1 MSMDISD
8 FYQTFFDEADELLA
22 DMEQH
27 LLVLQPEAPDAE
39 QLNAIFRAA
48 HSIKGGA
55 GTFGFS
61 VLQET
66 THLMENLLDEARRGE
81 MQLNTDIINLFLET
95 KDIMQEQLDAYKQ
108 SQEPDAASFD
118 YICQALRQLAL
129 EAKGETPSAVTRLSV
144 VAKSEP
150 QDEQSR
156 NQLPR
161 RIILSRLK
169 AGEVDLLE
177 EELGHLTTLTDVV
190 KGVDSLS
197 AILPGDIAEDDI
209 TAVLCFVI
217 EADQITFE
225 TVEVSPKISTPPVL
239 KLAAEQ
245 APTGRV
251 EREKTTR
258 SSESTSIRVAVEKV
272 DQLINLV
279 GELVITQSM
288 LAQRSSELD
297 PVNHGDLITSMG
309 QLQRNARDLQESVMS
324 IRMMP
329 MEYVFSRYPRL
340 VRDLAGKLGK
350 QVELT
355 LVGSSTELDKSLI
368 ERIIDP
374 LTHLV
379 RNSLDHGIELPE
391 KRLAAGKNSVG
402 NLILSAEHQGGNI
415 CIEVTDDGAG
425 LNRERIL
432 AKAASQGLTVS
443 ENMSDDEVAMLIF
456 APGFSTAEQV
466 TDVSGR
472 GVGMDV
478 VKRNIQEM
486 GGHVEIQSKQG
497 TGTTIRILLPLTLA
511 ILDGMSV
518 RVADEV
524 FILPLN
530 AVMESLQ
537 PREAINFM
545 VITKG
550 AGRIAEVGA
559 RFVLD
564 GMPGKQMAIDAD
576 LNAGLIGEDE
586 AKKRRSEVTQEAD
599 FYGSMDGASKFV
611 RGDAIAGILIM
622 VINVVGGLLVGV
634 LQHGM
639 SMGHAAESYTL
650 LTIGDG
656 LVAQIPALVIST
668 AAGVIVTRV
677 STDQDVGEQMV
688 NQLFSNPSVMLLS
701 AAVLGLLGLVPGM
714 PNLVFL
720 LFTAGLL
727 GLAWWIRGREQ
738 KAPAEP
744 KPVKMAENNAVVEAT
759 WNDVQLE
766 DSLGMEV
773 GYRLS
778 PMVDF
783 QQDGELLGRI
793 RSIRKKFAQ
802 EMGFLPPVVHIRDN
816 MDLQPARYRILMKGV
831 EIGSGDAYPG
841 RWLAINPGTAA
852 GTLPGEATV
861 DPAFGLNAIWI
872 ESALKE
878 QAQIQGY
885 TVVEASTVVATHLNH
900 LISQHAAELFGR
912 QEAQQLL
919 DRVAQEMPKLTEDLV
934 PGVVTLTTLHKV
946 LQNLLDEKVPIRD
959 MRTILETL
967 AEHAPIQS
975 DPHELTAVVRVALGR
990 AITQQWFPG
999 KDEVHV
1005 IGLDTPLERLLL
1017 QALQG
1022 GGGLEPG
1029 LADRLLAQTQEAL
1042 SRQEMVGAPPV
1053 LLVNHALRP
1062 LLSRFLRRSLPQL
1075 VVLSNLELSD
1085 NRHIRM
1091 TATIGGK

>member
-129 EAKGETPSAVTRLSV
+129 EAKDETPSAVTRLSV

-156 NQLPR
+156 SQSPR

-190 KGVDSLS
+190 KGADSLS
-197 AILPGDIAEDDI
+197 AILTGDIAEDDI

-225 TVEVSPKISTPPVL
+225 TVEVSPKISTSPVL

-537 PREAINFM
+537 PREADLHPLAGGERVLEVRGEYLPIVELWKVFNVAGAKTEATQGIV
-545 VITKG
+545 VILQSG
-550 AGRIAEVGA
+550 GRRYALLV
-559 RFVLD
+559 D
-564 GMPGKQMAIDAD
+564 Q
-576 LNAGLIGEDE
+576 LIGQHQVVVKNLESNYR
-586 AKKRRSEVTQEAD
+586 KVP
-599 FYGSMDGASKFV
+599 
-611 RGDAIAGILIM
+611 GI
-622 VINVVGGLLVGV
+622 
-634 LQHGM
+634 
-639 SMGHAAESYTL
+639 SAA
-650 LTIGDG
+650 TILGDG
-656 LVAQIPALVIST
+656 SVALIVDVSALQAINREQRMANT
-668 AAGVIVTRV
+668 AA
-677 STDQDVGEQMV
+677 
-688 NQLFSNPSVMLLS
+688 
-701 AAVLGLLGLVPGM
+701 
-714 PNLVFL
+714 
-720 LFTAGLL
+720 
-727 GLAWWIRGREQ
+727 
-738 KAPAEP
+738 
-744 KPVKMAENNAVVEAT
+744 
-759 WNDVQLE
+759 
-766 DSLGMEV
+766 
-773 GYRLS
+773 
-778 PMVDF
+778 
-783 QQDGELLGRI
+783 
-793 RSIRKKFAQ
+793 
-802 EMGFLPPVVHIRDN
+802 
-816 MDLQPARYRILMKGV
+816 
-831 EIGSGDAYPG
+831 
-841 RWLAINPGTAA
+841 
-852 GTLPGEATV
+852 
-861 DPAFGLNAIWI
+861 
-872 ESALKE
+872 
-878 QAQIQGY
+878 
-885 TVVEASTVVATHLNH
+885 
-900 LISQHAAELFGR
+900 
-912 QEAQQLL
+912 
-919 DRVAQEMPKLTEDLV
+919 
-934 PGVVTLTTLHKV
+934 
-946 LQNLLDEKVPIRD
+946 
-959 MRTILETL
+959 
-967 AEHAPIQS
+967 
-975 DPHELTAVVRVALGR
+975 
-990 AITQQWFPG
+990 
-999 KDEVHV
+999 
-1005 IGLDTPLERLLL
+1005 
-1017 QALQG
+1017 
-1022 GGGLEPG
+1022 
-1029 LADRLLAQTQEAL
+1029 
-1042 SRQEMVGAPPV
+1042 
-1053 LLVNHALRP
+1053 
-1062 LLSRFLRRSLPQL
+1062 
-1075 VVLSNLELSD
+1075 
-1085 NRHIRM
+1085 
-1091 TATIGGK
+1091 

>member
-129 EAKGETPSAVTRLSV
+129 EAKDETPSAVTRLSV

-156 NQLPR
+156 SQSPR

-190 KGVDSLS
+190 KGTDSLS

-225 TVEVSPKISTPPVL
+225 TIEVSPKISTPPVL

-329 MEYVFSRYPRL
+329 MEYVFSRYPWL

-537 PREAINFM
+537 PREADLHPLAGGERVLEVRGEYLPIVELWKVFNVAGAKTEATQGIV
-545 VITKG
+545 VILQSG
-550 AGRIAEVGA
+550 GRRYALLV
-559 RFVLD
+559 D
-564 GMPGKQMAIDAD
+564 Q
-576 LNAGLIGEDE
+576 LIGQHQVVVKNLESNYR
-586 AKKRRSEVTQEAD
+586 KVP
-599 FYGSMDGASKFV
+599 
-611 RGDAIAGILIM
+611 GI
-622 VINVVGGLLVGV
+622 
-634 LQHGM
+634 
-639 SMGHAAESYTL
+639 SAA
-650 LTIGDG
+650 TILGDG
-656 LVAQIPALVIST
+656 SVALIVDVSALQAINREQRMANT
-668 AAGVIVTRV
+668 AA
-677 STDQDVGEQMV
+677 
-688 NQLFSNPSVMLLS
+688 
-701 AAVLGLLGLVPGM
+701 
-714 PNLVFL
+714 
-720 LFTAGLL
+720 
-727 GLAWWIRGREQ
+727 
-738 KAPAEP
+738 
-744 KPVKMAENNAVVEAT
+744 
-759 WNDVQLE
+759 
-766 DSLGMEV
+766 
-773 GYRLS
+773 
-778 PMVDF
+778 
-783 QQDGELLGRI
+783 
-793 RSIRKKFAQ
+793 
-802 EMGFLPPVVHIRDN
+802 
-816 MDLQPARYRILMKGV
+816 
-831 EIGSGDAYPG
+831 
-841 RWLAINPGTAA
+841 
-852 GTLPGEATV
+852 
-861 DPAFGLNAIWI
+861 
-872 ESALKE
+872 
-878 QAQIQGY
+878 
-885 TVVEASTVVATHLNH
+885 
-900 LISQHAAELFGR
+900 
-912 QEAQQLL
+912 
-919 DRVAQEMPKLTEDLV
+919 
-934 PGVVTLTTLHKV
+934 
-946 LQNLLDEKVPIRD
+946 
-959 MRTILETL
+959 
-967 AEHAPIQS
+967 
-975 DPHELTAVVRVALGR
+975 
-990 AITQQWFPG
+990 
-999 KDEVHV
+999 
-1005 IGLDTPLERLLL
+1005 
-1017 QALQG
+1017 
-1022 GGGLEPG
+1022 
-1029 LADRLLAQTQEAL
+1029 
-1042 SRQEMVGAPPV
+1042 
-1053 LLVNHALRP
+1053 
-1062 LLSRFLRRSLPQL
+1062 
-1075 VVLSNLELSD
+1075 
-1085 NRHIRM
+1085 
-1091 TATIGGK
+1091 

>member
-129 EAKGETPSAVTRLSV
+129 EAKDETPSAVTRLSV

-156 NQLPR
+156 SQSPR

-190 KGVDSLS
+190 KGADSLS

-225 TVEVSPKISTPPVL
+225 TVDVSPKISTPPVL

-537 PREAINFM
+537 PREADLHPLAGGERVLEVRGEYLPIVELWKVFNVAGAKTEATQGIV
-545 VITKG
+545 VILQSG
-550 AGRIAEVGA
+550 GRRYALLV
-559 RFVLD
+559 D
-564 GMPGKQMAIDAD
+564 Q
-576 LNAGLIGEDE
+576 LIG
-586 AKKRRSEVTQEAD
+586 QHQ
-599 FYGSMDGASKFV
+599 
-611 RGDAIAGILIM
+611 
-622 VINVVGGLLVGV
+622 VVVKNL
-634 LQHGM
+634 
-639 SMGHAAESYTL
+639 ESNY
-650 LTIGDG
+650 
-656 LVAQIPALVIST
+656 
-668 AAGVIVTRV
+668 RK
-677 STDQDVGEQMV
+677 
-688 NQLFSNPSVMLLS
+688 
-701 AAVLGLLGLVPGM
+701 VPG
-714 PNLVFL
+714 
-720 LFTAGLL
+720 
-727 GLAWWIRGREQ
+727 I
-738 KAPAEP
+738 
-744 KPVKMAENNAVVEAT
+744 
-759 WNDVQLE
+759 
-766 DSLGMEV
+766 
-773 GYRLS
+773 
-778 PMVDF
+778 
-783 QQDGELLGRI
+783 
-793 RSIRKKFAQ
+793 
-802 EMGFLPPVVHIRDN
+802 
-816 MDLQPARYRILMKGV
+816 
-831 EIGSGDAYPG
+831 
-841 RWLAINPGTAA
+841 
-852 GTLPGEATV
+852 
-861 DPAFGLNAIWI
+861 
-872 ESALKE
+872 SA
-878 QAQIQGY
+878 
-885 TVVEASTVVATHLNH
+885 
-900 LISQHAAELFGR
+900 
-912 QEAQQLL
+912 
-919 DRVAQEMPKLTEDLV
+919 
-934 PGVVTLTTLHKV
+934 
-946 LQNLLDEKVPIRD
+946 
-959 MRTILETL
+959 
-967 AEHAPIQS
+967 
-975 DPHELTAVVRVALGR
+975 
-990 AITQQWFPG
+990 
-999 KDEVHV
+999 
-1005 IGLDTPLERLLL
+1005 
-1017 QALQG
+1017 
-1022 GGGLEPG
+1022 
-1029 LADRLLAQTQEAL
+1029 
-1042 SRQEMVGAPPV
+1042 
-1053 LLVNHALRP
+1053 
-1062 LLSRFLRRSLPQL
+1062 
-1075 VVLSNLELSD
+1075 
-1085 NRHIRM
+1085 
-1091 TATIGGK
+1091 

>member
-1 MSMDISD
+1 MNKRPNIEELKKRMEQSRLRKLRGDLDQLIESDPKLRALRPHLKIDLVQEGLRIQIIDSQNRPMFRTGSADVEPYMRDILRAIAPVLNGIPNRISLSGHTDDFPYASGEKGYSNWELSADRANASRRELMVGGLNGGKVLRVVGMAATMRLSDRGPDDAVNRRISLLVLNKQAEQAILHENAESQNEPVSALENLRLHHRSVFPQCHQPNRGDSVSMDISD

-129 EAKGETPSAVTRLSV
+129 EAKDETPSAVTRLSV

-156 NQLPR
+156 SQSPR

-190 KGVDSLS
+190 KGADSLS

-225 TVEVSPKISTPPVL
+225 TVDVSPKISTPPVL

-537 PREAINFM
+537 PREADLHPLAGGERVLEVRGEYLPIVELWKVFNVAGAKTEATQGIV
-545 VITKG
+545 VILQSG
-550 AGRIAEVGA
+550 GRRYALLV
-559 RFVLD
+559 D
-564 GMPGKQMAIDAD
+564 Q
-576 LNAGLIGEDE
+576 LIGQHQVVVKNLESNYR
-586 AKKRRSEVTQEAD
+586 KVP
-599 FYGSMDGASKFV
+599 
-611 RGDAIAGILIM
+611 GI
-622 VINVVGGLLVGV
+622 
-634 LQHGM
+634 
-639 SMGHAAESYTL
+639 SAA
-650 LTIGDG
+650 TILGDG
-656 LVAQIPALVIST
+656 SVALIVDVSALQAINREQRMANT
-668 AAGVIVTRV
+668 AA
-677 STDQDVGEQMV
+677 
-688 NQLFSNPSVMLLS
+688 
-701 AAVLGLLGLVPGM
+701 
-714 PNLVFL
+714 
-720 LFTAGLL
+720 
-727 GLAWWIRGREQ
+727 
-738 KAPAEP
+738 
-744 KPVKMAENNAVVEAT
+744 
-759 WNDVQLE
+759 
-766 DSLGMEV
+766 
-773 GYRLS
+773 
-778 PMVDF
+778 
-783 QQDGELLGRI
+783 
-793 RSIRKKFAQ
+793 
-802 EMGFLPPVVHIRDN
+802 
-816 MDLQPARYRILMKGV
+816 
-831 EIGSGDAYPG
+831 
-841 RWLAINPGTAA
+841 
-852 GTLPGEATV
+852 
-861 DPAFGLNAIWI
+861 
-872 ESALKE
+872 
-878 QAQIQGY
+878 
-885 TVVEASTVVATHLNH
+885 
-900 LISQHAAELFGR
+900 
-912 QEAQQLL
+912 
-919 DRVAQEMPKLTEDLV
+919 
-934 PGVVTLTTLHKV
+934 
-946 LQNLLDEKVPIRD
+946 
-959 MRTILETL
+959 
-967 AEHAPIQS
+967 
-975 DPHELTAVVRVALGR
+975 
-990 AITQQWFPG
+990 
-999 KDEVHV
+999 
-1005 IGLDTPLERLLL
+1005 
-1017 QALQG
+1017 
-1022 GGGLEPG
+1022 
-1029 LADRLLAQTQEAL
+1029 
-1042 SRQEMVGAPPV
+1042 
-1053 LLVNHALRP
+1053 
-1062 LLSRFLRRSLPQL
+1062 
-1075 VVLSNLELSD
+1075 
-1085 NRHIRM
+1085 
-1091 TATIGGK
+1091 

>member
-129 EAKGETPSAVTRLSV
+129 EAKGEMPSAVTRLSV

-156 NQLPR
+156 CQSPR

-190 KGVDSLS
+190 KGADSLS

-225 TVEVSPKISTPPVL
+225 TVEVSPKTSPPPVL
-239 KLAAEQ
+239 KLATEQ

-486 GGHVEIQSKQG
+486 GGHVEIQSMQG

-537 PREAINFM
+537 PREADLHPLAGGERVLEVRGEYLPIVELWKVFNVAGAKTEATQGIV
-545 VITKG
+545 VILQSG
-550 AGRIAEVGA
+550 GRRYALLV
-559 RFVLD
+559 D
-564 GMPGKQMAIDAD
+564 Q
-576 LNAGLIGEDE
+576 LIGQHQVVVKNLESNYR
-586 AKKRRSEVTQEAD
+586 KVP
-599 FYGSMDGASKFV
+599 
-611 RGDAIAGILIM
+611 GI
-622 VINVVGGLLVGV
+622 
-634 LQHGM
+634 
-639 SMGHAAESYTL
+639 SAA
-650 LTIGDG
+650 TILGDG
-656 LVAQIPALVIST
+656 SVALIVDVSALQAINREQRMANT
-668 AAGVIVTRV
+668 AA
-677 STDQDVGEQMV
+677 
-688 NQLFSNPSVMLLS
+688 
-701 AAVLGLLGLVPGM
+701 
-714 PNLVFL
+714 
-720 LFTAGLL
+720 
-727 GLAWWIRGREQ
+727 
-738 KAPAEP
+738 
-744 KPVKMAENNAVVEAT
+744 
-759 WNDVQLE
+759 
-766 DSLGMEV
+766 
-773 GYRLS
+773 
-778 PMVDF
+778 
-783 QQDGELLGRI
+783 
-793 RSIRKKFAQ
+793 
-802 EMGFLPPVVHIRDN
+802 
-816 MDLQPARYRILMKGV
+816 
-831 EIGSGDAYPG
+831 
-841 RWLAINPGTAA
+841 
-852 GTLPGEATV
+852 
-861 DPAFGLNAIWI
+861 
-872 ESALKE
+872 
-878 QAQIQGY
+878 
-885 TVVEASTVVATHLNH
+885 
-900 LISQHAAELFGR
+900 
-912 QEAQQLL
+912 
-919 DRVAQEMPKLTEDLV
+919 
-934 PGVVTLTTLHKV
+934 
-946 LQNLLDEKVPIRD
+946 
-959 MRTILETL
+959 
-967 AEHAPIQS
+967 
-975 DPHELTAVVRVALGR
+975 
-990 AITQQWFPG
+990 
-999 KDEVHV
+999 
-1005 IGLDTPLERLLL
+1005 
-1017 QALQG
+1017 
-1022 GGGLEPG
+1022 
-1029 LADRLLAQTQEAL
+1029 
-1042 SRQEMVGAPPV
+1042 
-1053 LLVNHALRP
+1053 
-1062 LLSRFLRRSLPQL
+1062 
-1075 VVLSNLELSD
+1075 
-1085 NRHIRM
+1085 
-1091 TATIGGK
+1091 